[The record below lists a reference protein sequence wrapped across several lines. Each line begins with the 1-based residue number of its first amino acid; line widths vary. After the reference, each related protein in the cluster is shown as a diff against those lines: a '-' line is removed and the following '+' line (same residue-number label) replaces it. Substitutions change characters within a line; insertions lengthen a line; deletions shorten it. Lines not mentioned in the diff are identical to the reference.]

1 MSTDKEIWIKHND
14 ACHPDVDMDVAMFTL
29 TTLQLE
35 VLLDIRRLLEE
46 KK

>member
-1 MSTDKEIWIKHND
+1 MKTDKEIWDEHKS
-14 ACHPDVDMDVAMFTL
+14 ACVQDVEMEDAMFTL